1 MSPTIPP
8 NQSKLL
14 TSAGHCAAET
24 RVPWRRT
31 GSFRGAQ
38 TSDPSSRSTIT
49 SSAWTL
55 TQECCFQ
62 LQPSNSTKICK
73 KISKAAWMSHLGK
86 WHTYRIHKNNFPSFK
101 RQTKKISINLL
112 LRSFLLRFSFTYKM
126 KTKQWFRVCAHA
138 CGGLGKTCGGSALSF
153 HETGSGTRIQAW
165 GQGSWTHFTVINLLI
180 LCICASMST
189 YMGGQLVET
198 LLSFHSVDKL
208 RSTGLAA
215 SGFYLLSHLPGP
227 HPDRV
232 SCLLHACV
240 ITPGFRQSW
249 GSNSA
254 LCMVGRKR
262 VIN

>member
-189 YMGGQLVET
+189 YMEDNLWKHFSPSTVWINSGQQAWQQVGFICWATSLVPT
-198 LLSFHSVDKL
+198 Q
-208 RSTGLAA
+208 TG
-215 SGFYLLSHLPGP
+215 S
-227 HPDRV
+227 RV
-232 SCLLHACV
+232 SYTHVSSHPALGS
-240 ITPGFRQSW
+240 PGDPTQ
-249 GSNSA
+249 
-254 LCMVGRKR
+254 LCAW
-262 VIN
+262 